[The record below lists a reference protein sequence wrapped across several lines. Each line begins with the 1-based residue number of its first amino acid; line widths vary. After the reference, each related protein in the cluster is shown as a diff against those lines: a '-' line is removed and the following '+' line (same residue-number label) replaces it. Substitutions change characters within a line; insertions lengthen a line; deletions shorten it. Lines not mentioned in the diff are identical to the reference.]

1 MTQEYMIHLS
11 IFYLNLRGIVD
22 ADSDLSFGPAGNR
35 RVVTGNRTRD
45 IQLDITISGVA
56 ANLFQELVV
65 EDSETNLR
73 VETILSVLPGDVKSA
88 TNSNRLIENSA
99 HFGEL
104 EEGNSF
110 NSGSRFYAKYPGLYG
125 NNVGISIVD
134 AGTTDFNANAKY
146 FNEGAS
152 TDYLFSDVFDT
163 APTHSVF
170 ASNHDVEDDEVHVV
184 IFDVSGEITGNV
196 GTILETFGYL
206 SKAANAT
213 TIDGAPNYYREVVN
227 SQSRYVWIAR
237 DFNNDGTDIRYPEV
251 SDDTHGF
258 GDRLTSATTGGS
270 FDVLEDNAGSGSVLR
285 VVLAN
290 ATAGVSDTNTVD
302 VTNGGNDDR
311 TGGWELFA
319 DPEAQADVS
328 IFLAGL
334 AGGAVAE
341 DATSLAAKKNVI
353 DEAER
358 RKDIVAVVSP
368 SFEASVTAPTATK
381 IIDYFNDYNSSSYGV
396 FTSGWKYQYDR
407 YNDLFF
413 WMPLDADVAGLMAR
427 TDATNAPWFS
437 PAGLNRGQIRDV
449 VRLSFNPNQADRD
462 DLYQGRVNPIV
473 TFPGEGTVLYGDKT
487 ALSRP
492 SAFDRIN
499 VRRLFIVLE
508 KAIATAARFQLFELN
523 DEFTRAA
530 FVAAVEPFLRDVQAQ
545 RGIDEF
551 RVIADTTVNT
561 PEVISGNEFRANIFI
576 RPTYSIN
583 FITLNFVAVRGGV
596 QFDEIAGIVA

>member
-1 MTQEYMIHLS
+1 MPVPS
-11 IFYLNLRGIVD
+11 N
-22 ADSDLSFGPAGNR
+22 SDF
-35 RVVTGNRTRD
+35 
-45 IQLDITISGVA
+45 
-56 ANLFQELVV
+56 AN
-65 EDSETNLR
+65 S
-73 VETILSVLPGDVKSA
+73 
-88 TNSNRLIENSA
+88 
-99 HFGEL
+99 
-104 EEGNSF
+104 
-110 NSGSRFYAKYPGLYG
+110 
-125 NNVGISIVD
+125 
-134 AGTTDFNANAKY
+134 AKY
-146 FNEGAS
+146 FNIGAS
-152 TDYLFSDVFDT
+152 DEYLFSDIFDT
-163 APTHSVF
+163 APLTSVF
-170 ASNHDVEDDEVHVV
+170 ASNHSVTEDEVHIV
-184 IFDVSGEITGNV
+184 IFDINGEITGNV

-206 SKAANAT
+206 SKASNAT

-237 DFNNDGTDIRYPEV
+237 DFSNNNGSDIRYPQIDEGAH
-251 SDDTHGF
+251 SF
-258 GDRLTSATTGGS
+258 GDRLTNATIGGR
-270 FDVLEDNAGSGSVLR
+270 FDILQDNIVDTVLR
-285 VVLAN
+285 VELAN
-290 ATAGVSDTNTVD
+290 ATAGVDSDNTVD
-302 VTNGGNDDR
+302 VTNGGSNR
-311 TGGWELFA
+311 TGGWDLFA

-328 IFLAGL
+328 IFIAGL
-334 AGGAVAE
+334 AGGQVSE
-341 DATSLAAKKNVI
+341 TDTEEAAKKNII

-368 SFEASVTAPTATK
+368 SFDASVTAPTASD
-381 IIDYFNDYNSSSYGV
+381 IVDYFNTYSSSSYGV

-487 ALSRP
+487 SLTRP

-499 VRRLFIVLE
+499 VRRLFIILE

-551 RVIADTTVNT
+551 RVVADETVNT

-576 RPTYSIN
+576 RPTFSIN